1 MRRSEQIDMSARGKN
16 TETARAG
23 ERRGQRVRRPRTSAD
38 VSLQLGPDEDIADVS
53 LVVWARERPDI
64 DASAKA
70 VTGRILR
77 LSEMLLARMNADLD
91 ALDLTYSVYA
101 ILATL
106 RTIGAPDRYR
116 MSPSQLK
123 GALTVSSGG
132 MSNLLKKVE
141 RLGYIRRTTDPR
153 DGRGVIVELTKTGL
167 ALADRAMPL
176 QARAEQ
182 ELTGM
187 FSPAE
192 RKLLV
197 GLLRR
202 MIICNR

>member
-1 MRRSEQIDMSARGKN
+1 M
-16 TETARAG
+16 
-23 ERRGQRVRRPRTSAD
+23 
-38 VSLQLGPDEDIADVS
+38 QLGPDEDIADVS
-53 LVVWARERPDI
+53 LVVWRRERPDI

-91 ALDLTYSVYA
+91 ALGLTYSVYA

-116 MSPSQLK
+116 MSPSQLT

-153 DGRGVIVELTKTGL
+153 DGRGVIVELTRAGL
-167 ALADRAMPL
+167 ALCDRAMPL
-176 QARAEQ
+176 QARTEQ
-182 ELTGM
+182 ELMGM
-187 FSPAE
+187 FSPGE
-192 RKLLV
+192 REVLA

-202 MIICNR
+202 MIIGNR